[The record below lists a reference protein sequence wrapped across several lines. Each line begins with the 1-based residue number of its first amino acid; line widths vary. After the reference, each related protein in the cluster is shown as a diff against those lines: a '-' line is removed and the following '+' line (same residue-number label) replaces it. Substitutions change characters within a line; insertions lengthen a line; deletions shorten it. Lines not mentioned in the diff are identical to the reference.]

1 MGIKSS
7 DVVGLRTFHAYN
19 FIHNKS
25 IFVGAGKDTP
35 WPGTPEVVPEPTYNG
50 TIENLVALKRADQVR
65 YALPDP
71 AGDIEITTGQKYR
84 LVSEEEAIANNSRWV
99 YVQAWFKYDQ
109 FPVTTY
115 RQTGVFVNVKL
126 RTGVPVNKD
135 VALPDDVESY
145 GFFVNLSNLDP
156 VVRDKHSRESIEYII
171 EL

>member
-19 FIHNKS
+19 FLHNGS

-35 WPGTPEVVPEPTYNG
+35 WAGTPEVVPDPAYNG
-50 TIENLVALKRADQVR
+50 TIEKLVALKRADQVR

-71 AGDIEITTGQKYR
+71 NGDVEITAGQKYR
-84 LVSEEEAIANNSRWV
+84 LVDEAEAIENNCRWV
-99 YVQAWFKYDQ
+99 YVQAWFRYDQ
-109 FPVTTY
+109 FPITTY
-115 RQTGVFVNVKL
+115 RQTGVFANVKL
-126 RTGVPVNKD
+126 KEGVPANKD
-135 VALPDDVESY
+135 VALPADVENF

-156 VVRDKHSRESIEYII
+156 VVRDKQSRESIEYII